1 MPKNVFYIIFHFNS
15 ILTNLNKISTFKFKS
30 LIIQFYSLLQA
41 ELLYIHT
48 VCSVHSVQQNGLGC
62 SFYFFI
68 FFLKD
73 SDKDWEWERKIER
86 KIEREMKKINEK
98 ER

>member
-48 VCSVHSVQQNGLGC
+48 VCSVQQNGLGC
-62 SFYFFI
+62 SFYFFL
-68 FFLKD
+68 FFKKD